1 MAIPGLL
8 SLFSS
13 IQQLRYKKCTTKM
26 VYDQSF
32 TVATVNRS
40 LAPVDRNGEIVRHST
55 SSLIKRDVIVCS
67 LSFVQ
72 QAHIIRK
79 KQRIITLQTDHIQ
92 IRSKQNRERNDQINI
107 IYKKKFCSTG
117 ELTCLVNR
125 NFIETWTLWKMAG
138 NWIPSTDLWC

>member
-125 NFIETWTLWKMAG
+125 NFIETWTLLIATG
-138 NWIPSTDLWC
+138 

>member
-1 MAIPGLL
+1 
-8 SLFSS
+8 
-13 IQQLRYKKCTTKM
+13 M

-32 TVATVNRS
+32 TVATVKRS

-92 IRSKQNRERNDQINI
+92 IRSKQNRERNDQINL
-107 IYKKKFCSTG
+107 IYKKSFVQQVNSHVWSTEISLKLG
-117 ELTCLVNR
+117 PFEKWLVTEFQVRIFGAR
-125 NFIETWTLWKMAG
+125 NANSAYFAKL
-138 NWIPSTDLWC
+138 C